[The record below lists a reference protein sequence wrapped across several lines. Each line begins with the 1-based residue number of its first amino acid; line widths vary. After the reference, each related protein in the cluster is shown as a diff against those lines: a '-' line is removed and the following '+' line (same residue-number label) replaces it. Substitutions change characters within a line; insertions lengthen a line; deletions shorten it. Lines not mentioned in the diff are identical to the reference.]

1 VSAGIFIVAGILL
14 LEEPEVDYASEVLFV
29 ADHPGVFDALIV
41 DIEHIDVK
49 GVFVVRQED
58 AVTAAGGS
66 VFGVAEFRVEQI
78 VIGGDGNGYGIFADD
93 HRHRFYCS
101 MGYIAIVASIV
112 RMAVDAQQVLL
123 GHHQLVL
130 GRAEDP
136 GTDGNQDIVILEGL
150 EIEAEV
156 LNGELLQLGFA
167 DALVQGSQGEGGY
180 VIADIGL
187 ADLVEVVFFTAKVG
201 IIEVLGHCREA
212 AQRQEEEINQFTH
225 SSID

>member
-49 GVFVVRQED
+49 GVFVVGQED
-58 AVTAAGGS
+58 AVTAAGGP
-66 VFGVAEFRVEQI
+66 VFVIAEFRVEQI
-78 VIGGDGNGYGIFADD
+78 NIGSGGDGYGIFADD
-93 HRHRFYCS
+93 DCQRFYCS
-101 MGYIAIVASIV
+101 MGDLAIVAAVIG
-112 RMAVDAQQVLL
+112 MAVDAQQVLF
-123 GHHQLVL
+123 GHHKLVFR
-130 GRAEDP
+130 GAEDA
-136 GTDGNQDIVILEGL
+136 GADGNQDIIILEGL

-212 AQRQEEEINQFTH
+212 AQRKEEEINQFTH